1 MLQLTD
7 LTRQN
12 VSRPT
17 TLTRV
22 IALVLCLVFLVAAF
36 EVAPPVTVHAQT
48 VDELNNQKDELASKQ
63 EALEQQRDETAK
75 TLEEQEA
82 QADVLR
88 QQISAKSEE
97 IAVNEQLLST
107 LDSQIADKSARI
119 AEQESTIATLE
130 ETITAQYQALR
141 RRLREI
147 SKFSA
152 VSSTLQLL
160 LGSSSLTDY
169 LISFKVSERIAA
181 HDQQLMDKLEGDIKT
196 IETAKSQTV
205 NDKAALEIERTQVAQ
220 VQQEMEESKA
230 SLQTL
235 YSEADALADEMA
247 QNVEYLDEQ
256 IAAIDAEQAYLQST
270 IDAVMAQIRAEEE
283 ARRQEEERRRQ
294 EEEERKKQEAEQN
307 GSASD
312 SDSDSEDSD
321 DAEDDDSEVNASISN
336 MVWPAPTCK
345 VITSSYKYRQ
355 QFGRWHRGLDIARYG
370 NAEGHEIVAAA
381 DGTVVYTNRY
391 DTWGG
396 GYGLY
401 AMIDHGYDD
410 EGRRILTIYSHCS
423 SVSVYE
429 GLEVKA
435 GDTIGYIGNTGNSYG
450 AHLHFEVQVDG
461 VAVDPVG
468 NGYLSTAGVDILG

>member
-1 MLQLTD
+1 MT
-7 LTRQN
+7 
-12 VSRPT
+12 V
-17 TLTRV
+17 
-22 IALVLCLVFLVAAF
+22 
-36 EVAPPVTVHAQT
+36 PVRAQT
-48 VDELNNQKDELASKQ
+48 VDELNSQKDELASKQ

-88 QQISAKSEE
+88 QQINAKSEE

-107 LDSQIADKSARI
+107 LDKQIADKTTRI
-119 AEQESTIATLE
+119 AEQESAIASLE
-130 ETITAQYQALR
+130 DTITAQYQALR

-160 LGSSSLTDY
+160 LGSSRLTDY

-181 HDQQLMDKLEGDIKT
+181 HDQGMMDALEEDIKAV
-196 IETAKSQTV
+196 EAAKSQTV

-220 VQQEMEESKA
+220 VQQDMEQSKQ

-283 ARRQEEERRRQ
+283 ERRRREEEERRRQ
-294 EEEERKKQEAEQN
+294 EEEAKQN
-307 GSASD
+307 GTASD
-312 SDSDSEDSD
+312 SDADEDDSD
-321 DAEDDDSEVNASISN
+321 EGDSEVNASIGS

-370 NAEGHEIVAAA
+370 SAEGHEIVAAA

-429 GLEVKA
+429 GLEVSA
-435 GDTIGYIGNTGNSYG
+435 GDTVGYIGNTGNSYG

-468 NGYLSTAGVDILG
+468 SGYLSTAGVDILG

>member
-7 LTRQN
+7 LTRQT

-22 IALVLCLVFLVAAF
+22 IALVLCFALLFATVEMTPPAA
-36 EVAPPVTVHAQT
+36 VTAQSI
-48 VDELNNQKDELASKQ
+48 DELNSQKDELASKQ

-107 LDSQIADKSARI
+107 LDSQIADKTSRI
-119 AEQESTIATLE
+119 AEQESTIASLE
-130 ETITAQYQALR
+130 DTITAQYQALR

-147 SKFSA
+147 SKFGS

-160 LGSSSLTDY
+160 LSSSRLTDY

-181 HDQQLMDKLEGDIKT
+181 HDQEMMNALEEDIKAV
-196 IETAKSQTV
+196 EAAKSQTV

-220 VQQEMEESKA
+220 VQADMEESKA
-230 SLQTL
+230 GLQTL
-235 YSEADALADEMA
+235 YAEADALADEMA

-256 IAAIDAEQAYLQST
+256 IAAIDAEQAYLQNT

-307 GSASD
+307 GTSSDGDAD
-312 SDSDSEDSD
+312 SDGDND
-321 DAEDDDSEVNASISN
+321 DTDDDEVNASISN

-370 NAEGHEIVAAA
+370 SAEGHEIVAAA

-435 GDTIGYIGNTGNSYG
+435 GDTVGAIGNTGNSYG

-468 NGYLSTAGVDILG
+468 GGYLSTAGVDILG